1 MKQFIITEEE
11 KNHIK
16 SLYEEINPK
25 DLYLAIL
32 GYLDKHGDSI
42 TNDSPDRLYAIA
54 EKKEVMKYCED
65 KRDNKTPSKLS
76 TRAEALLRT
85 ISKMVEESSNI
96 NSYIEIGKNIKH
108 IS

>member
-1 MKQFIITEEE
+1 MKFIITEEE

-16 SLYEEINPK
+16 SLYEETNPK

-32 GYLDKHGDSI
+32 GYLHKHGDSI
-42 TNDSPDRLYAIA
+42 TKDSSDRLYAIA

-65 KRDNKTPSKLS
+65 KRDNKTPSRLS
-76 TRAEALLRT
+76 TRAMALLKSVS
-85 ISKMVEESSNI
+85 IMVKDSSNI

>member
-16 SLYEEINPK
+16 SLYEETNPK

-32 GYLDKHGDSI
+32 GYLDKHGDFI
-42 TNDSPDRLYAIA
+42 TKDTSDRFYAIA